1 MEKVFVSINAEGQLT
16 ITPEEEHRPE
26 QASVESPNLES
37 VSEWACPPG
46 VLDSKGRL
54 KLPADFARFL
64 SKK

>member
-1 MEKVFVSINAEGQLT
+1 MEKVFVSINAEGQLA

-26 QASVESPNLES
+26 QASAESANLES
-37 VSEWACPPG
+37 VSEPG
-46 VLDSKGRL
+46 VVDSKGRL